1 MNYNISIY
9 LFLACIFSSC
19 FLRPSYKKNEEIDK
33 ECRSYLYK
41 NISDQLTNPDY
52 GDSVA
57 YYAIIAQQSKEKK
70 HNLTLL
76 CLKKDGK
83 WTTYKS
89 IGSAKAPCMKARES
103 YLIPL
108 VLYQGEPW
116 GKSLIRTIDDFP
128 ENYIQSFRKKSLSD
142 KTIIFETVTLIN
154 YKPVE

>member
-1 MNYNISIY
+1 MNYNIFTC
-9 LFLACIFSSC
+9 LFLTCIFSSC
-19 FLRPSYKKNEEIDK
+19 FFQSSYKKNEEIDK

-41 NISDQLTNPDY
+41 NISNQLSNHDY
-52 GDSVA
+52 GSSVA
-57 YYAIIAQQSKEKK
+57 YYAIIAQKSKEKK

-76 CLKKDGK
+76 SLQEGGK

-116 GKSLIRTIDDFP
+116 GKPLIRTIDDFP

-142 KTIIFETVTLIN
+142 KTIIFETITLIN